1 MLNAFNIEDVIAY
14 IRETSSERV
23 LCLASRDEHAPVR
36 LPLSALEA
44 RELECLYGADA
55 ELDGDDAVLTAT
67 GPSFHAWRLT
77 NG

>member
-1 MLNAFNIEDVIAY
+1 MTDL
-14 IRETSSERV
+14 ETLSYSQFGSIMTR
-23 LCLASRDEHAPVR
+23 RGAPVR